1 MIIWLASYPKSGNTW
16 IKGFIISLLYTTEG
30 TSNLENF
37 KKINQYPLKSH
48 FENLTTDFNDITK
61 FKKYYHK
68 SQDIINS
75 DNKIKILKTHNA
87 LLNVD
92 GDNFSSTKNTL
103 GVIHI
108 VRDPRNVIT
117 SLKHHYSI
125 PDFEKAKEFLF
136 DEKRVIF
143 GNFDKKDYPLSTLL
157 ASWKTHYLSWK
168 QVKLN
173 YLLIKYED
181 LLNNPIKEFSKI
193 SDYLSNLLN
202 VKISEKKIENSIKS
216 NSFYNLKKEEQD
228 KGFAESVLSRDG
240 KRKIP
245 FFNLGPKNDW
255 KTLLEEKTAAEI
267 EAKFNNEMKELGYM

>member
-16 IKGFIISLLYTTEG
+16 VRGFIISLLYTTEG

-37 KKINQYPLKSH
+37 EKINQYPLKSH

-68 SQDIINS
+68 SQDIINL
-75 DNKIKILKTHNA
+75 DNKIKLLKTHNA

-108 VRDPRNVIT
+108 VRDPRNVVT

-125 PDFEKAKEFLF
+125 PDYKKAKEFLF
-136 DEKRVIF
+136 DERRIII
-143 GNFDKKDYPLSTLL
+143 GNFDKKDYPLPTLL

-173 YLLIKYED
+173 YLLIKYEN
-181 LLNNPIKEFSKI
+181 LLNNPIQEFKKI
-193 SDYLSNLLN
+193 SNYLSKLLT
-202 VKISEKKIENSIKS
+202 VKISEKKIENSIRS
-216 NSFYNLKKEEQD
+216 NSFNNLKKMEESN
-228 KGFAESVLSRDG
+228 GFGEFISHDN
-240 KRKIP
+240 KK
-245 FFNLGPKNDW
+245 FFNLGPKNNW
-255 KTLLEEKTAAEI
+255 ETLLERKTADEI
-267 EAKFNNEMKELGYM
+267 EDKFKNEMKELGYI

>member
-16 IKGFIISLLYTTEG
+16 VKGFIISLLYTTEG

-108 VRDPRNVIT
+108 VRDPRNVVT

-136 DEKRVIF
+136 DEKRIIF
-143 GNFDKKDYPLSTLL
+143 GNFDKKDYPLPTLL

-193 SDYLSNLLN
+193 SDYLSKLLT
-202 VKISEKKIENSIKS
+202 VKISEKKIENSIRS
-216 NSFYNLKKEEQD
+216 NSFNNLKKMEELN
-228 KGFAESVLSRDG
+228 GFGEFIAHDN
-240 KRKIP
+240 KK
-245 FFNLGPKNDW
+245 FFNLGPKNNW
-255 KTLLEEKTAAEI
+255 ETLLERKTADEI
-267 EAKFNNEMKELGYM
+267 EDKFKNEMKELGYI

>member
-16 IKGFIISLLYTTEG
+16 VRGFIISLLYTTDG
-30 TSNLENF
+30 TSNLEDF

-48 FENLTTDFNDITK
+48 FENLTSNFNDITK

-68 SQDIINS
+68 SQDIINL

-108 VRDPRNVIT
+108 VRDPRTVVT
-117 SLKHHYSI
+117 SLKHHYSV

-136 DEKRVIF
+136 DEKRIVF
-143 GNFDKKDYPLSTLL
+143 GNFDKKDYPLPTLL

-173 YLLIKYED
+173 YLLIKYEN
-181 LLNNPIKEFSKI
+181 LLNNPIQEFSKI
-193 SDYLSNLLN
+193 SNYFSKLLN
-202 VKISEKKIENSIKS
+202 KKFSEKKIENSIKS
-216 NSFYNLKKEEQD
+216 NSFNNLKKMEEL
-228 KGFAESVLSRDG
+228 KGFGEFITNNN
-240 KRKIP
+240 KK
-245 FFNLGPKNDW
+245 FFNLGPKNNW
-255 KTLLEEKTAAEI
+255 KTLLEKHTADEI
-267 EAKFNNEMKELGYM
+267 KAKFNQEMKELGYL

>member
-16 IKGFIISLLYTTEG
+16 VRGFIISLLYTTDG
-30 TSNLENF
+30 TSNLEDF

-48 FENLTTDFNDITK
+48 FENLTSNFNDITK

-68 SQDIINS
+68 SQDIINL

-108 VRDPRNVIT
+108 VRDPRTVVT
-117 SLKHHYSI
+117 SLKHHYSV

-136 DEKRVIF
+136 DEKRIVF
-143 GNFDKKDYPLSTLL
+143 GNFDKKDYPLPTLL

-173 YLLIKYED
+173 YLLIKYEN
-181 LLNNPIKEFSKI
+181 LLNNPIQEFSKI
-193 SDYLSNLLN
+193 SNYFSKLLN
-202 VKISEKKIENSIKS
+202 KKFSEKKIENSIKS
-216 NSFYNLKKEEQD
+216 NSFNNLKKMEEL
-228 KGFAESVLSRDG
+228 KGFGEFITNNN
-240 KRKIP
+240 KK
-245 FFNLGPKNDW
+245 FFNLGPKNNW
-255 KTLLEEKTAAEI
+255 KTLLEKHTADEI
-267 EAKFNNEMKELGYM
+267 KAKFNHEMKELGYL

>member
-16 IKGFIISLLYTTEG
+16 VRGFITSLLYTTEG
-30 TSNLENF
+30 TSNLEDF

-68 SQDIINS
+68 SQDIINL
-75 DNKIKILKTHNA
+75 DNKIKLLKTHNA

-108 VRDPRNVIT
+108 VRDPRNVVT

-125 PDFEKAKEFLF
+125 PDYEKAKEFLF

-143 GNFDKKDYPLSTLL
+143 GNFDKKDYPLPTLL

-168 QVKLN
+168 QVKQN

-193 SDYLSNLLN
+193 SDYLSNLLT
-202 VKISEKKIENSIKS
+202 VKISEKKIKNSIKS

>member
-16 IKGFIISLLYTTEG
+16 VRGFIISLLYTTEG
-30 TSNLENF
+30 TSNLEDF

-48 FENLTTDFNDITK
+48 FESLTTDFNDIVK

-68 SQDIINS
+68 SQDIINL
-75 DNKIKILKTHNA
+75 DNKIKLLKTHNA

-108 VRDPRNVIT
+108 VRDPRNVVT

-125 PDFEKAKEFLF
+125 PNYEKAKEFLF
-136 DEKRVIF
+136 DEKRIIF
-143 GNFDKKDYPLSTLL
+143 GNFDKKDYPLPALL
-157 ASWKTHYLSWK
+157 TSWKTHYLSWK

-181 LLNNPIKEFSKI
+181 LLDNPIKEFNKI
-193 SDYLSNLLN
+193 SNYLSKLLN
-202 VKISEKKIENSIKS
+202 LKISEKKIENSIRS
-216 NSFYNLKKEEQD
+216 NSFYNLKKMEES
-228 KGFAESVLSRDG
+228 KGFGEFITHDNI
-240 KRKIP
+240 K
-245 FFNLGPKNDW
+245 FFNLGPKNNW
-255 KTLLEEKTAAEI
+255 KTLLEKKTSAEI
-267 EAKFNNEMKELGYM
+267 KAKFNNEMKELGYI

>member
-16 IKGFIISLLYTTEG
+16 IKGFIISLLYTTKG

-143 GNFDKKDYPLSTLL
+143 GNFDKKDYPLPTLL

-193 SDYLSNLLN
+193 SDYLSNLLT
-202 VKISEKKIENSIKS
+202 VKISETKIKNSIKS

>member
-16 IKGFIISLLYTTEG
+16 IKGFIISLLYTTKG

-143 GNFDKKDYPLSTLL
+143 GNFDKKDYPLPTLL

-193 SDYLSNLLN
+193 SDYLSNLLT
-202 VKISEKKIENSIKS
+202 VKISEKKIKNSIKS

>member
-16 IKGFIISLLYTTEG
+16 VRGFIISLLYTADG
-30 TSNLENF
+30 TSNLEDF

-48 FENLTTDFNDITK
+48 FENLTSNFNDITK

-68 SQDIINS
+68 SQDIINL

-108 VRDPRNVIT
+108 VRDPRTVVT

-136 DEKRVIF
+136 DEKRIVF
-143 GNFDKKDYPLSTLL
+143 GNFDKKDYPLPALL

-173 YLLIKYED
+173 YLLIKYEN
-181 LLNNPIKEFSKI
+181 LLNNPIQEFSKI
-193 SDYLSNLLN
+193 SNYLSKLLN
-202 VKISEKKIENSIKS
+202 KKFSEKKIENSIKS
-216 NSFYNLKKEEQD
+216 NSFNNLKKMEEL
-228 KGFAESVLSRDG
+228 KGFGEFITNNN
-240 KRKIP
+240 KK
-245 FFNLGPKNDW
+245 FFNLGPKNNW
-255 KTLLEEKTAAEI
+255 KTSLEKHTADEI
-267 EAKFNNEMKELGYM
+267 KAKFNHEMKELGYL

>member
-16 IKGFIISLLYTTEG
+16 VRGFIISLLYTAEG

-37 KKINQYPLKSH
+37 EKINQYPLKSH

-68 SQDIINS
+68 SQDIINL
-75 DNKIKILKTHNA
+75 DNKIKLLKTHNA

-108 VRDPRNVIT
+108 VRDPRNVVT

-125 PDFEKAKEFLF
+125 PDYKKAKEFLF
-136 DEKRVIF
+136 DERKIII
-143 GNFDKKDYPLSTLL
+143 GNFDKKDYPLPTLL

-173 YLLIKYED
+173 YLLIKYEN
-181 LLNNPIKEFSKI
+181 LLNNPIQEFRKI
-193 SDYLSNLLN
+193 SNYLSKLLT
-202 VKISEKKIENSIKS
+202 VKISEKKIENSIRS
-216 NSFYNLKKEEQD
+216 NSFNNLKKMEESN
-228 KGFAESVLSRDG
+228 GFGEFITHDN
-240 KRKIP
+240 KK
-245 FFNLGPKNDW
+245 FFNLGPKNNW
-255 KTLLEEKTAAEI
+255 ETLLERKTADEI
-267 EAKFNNEMKELGYM
+267 KDKFKNEMKELGYI

>member
-16 IKGFIISLLYTTEG
+16 VKGFIISLLYTTEG

-108 VRDPRNVIT
+108 VRDPRNVVT

-136 DEKRVIF
+136 DEKRIIF
-143 GNFDKKDYPLSTLL
+143 GNFDKKDYPLPTLL

-193 SDYLSNLLN
+193 SNYLSNLLN

-216 NSFYNLKKEEQD
+216 NSFYNLKKMEES
-228 KGFAESVLSRDG
+228 KGFGEFITYNN
-240 KRKIP
+240 RK
-245 FFNLGPKNDW
+245 FFNLGPKNNW
-255 KTLLEEKTAAEI
+255 KTLLEKKTAAEI
-267 EAKFNNEMKELGYM
+267 EAKFHNEMKELGYI

>member
-16 IKGFIISLLYTTEG
+16 VRGFIISLLYTAEG

-37 KKINQYPLKSH
+37 EKINQYPLKSH
-48 FENLTTDFNDITK
+48 FENLTSDFNDITK

-68 SQDIINS
+68 SQDIINL

-108 VRDPRNVIT
+108 VRDPRTVVT
-117 SLKHHYSI
+117 SLKHHYSV

-136 DEKRVIF
+136 DERKIII
-143 GNFDKKDYPLSTLL
+143 GNFDEKDYPLPTLL

-173 YLLIKYED
+173 YLLIKYEN
-181 LLNNPIKEFSKI
+181 LLNNPIQEFRKI
-193 SDYLSNLLN
+193 SNYLSKLLN

-216 NSFYNLKKEEQD
+216 NSFNNLKKMVEL
-228 KGFAESVLSRDG
+228 KGFGEFIANNN
-240 KRKIP
+240 KK
-245 FFNLGPKNDW
+245 FFNLGPKNNW
-255 KTLLEEKTAAEI
+255 RTLLEKHTADEIKT
-267 EAKFNNEMKELGYM
+267 KFNHEMRELGYL

>member
-16 IKGFIISLLYTTEG
+16 VRGFIISLLYTAEG
-30 TSNLENF
+30 TSNLEDF
-37 KKINQYPLKSH
+37 EKINQYPLKSH

-68 SQDIINS
+68 SQDIINL
-75 DNKIKILKTHNA
+75 DNKIKLLKTHNA

-108 VRDPRNVIT
+108 VRDPRNVVT

-125 PDFEKAKEFLF
+125 PDYKKAKEFLF
-136 DEKRVIF
+136 DERKIII
-143 GNFDKKDYPLSTLL
+143 GNFDEKDYPLPTLL

-173 YLLIKYED
+173 YLLIKYEN
-181 LLNNPIKEFSKI
+181 LLNNPIQEFRKI
-193 SDYLSNLLN
+193 SNYLSKLLT
-202 VKISEKKIENSIKS
+202 VKISEKKIENSIRS
-216 NSFYNLKKEEQD
+216 NSFNNLKKMEESN
-228 KGFAESVLSRDG
+228 GFGEFIAHDN
-240 KRKIP
+240 KK
-245 FFNLGPKNDW
+245 FFNLGPKNNW
-255 KTLLEEKTAAEI
+255 ETLLEKKTADEI
-267 EAKFNNEMKELGYM
+267 EDKFKNEMKELGYI

>member
-16 IKGFIISLLYTTEG
+16 IKGFIISLLYTTKG

-68 SQDIINS
+68 SQDIINL
-75 DNKIKILKTHNA
+75 DNKIKLLKTHNA

-143 GNFDKKDYPLSTLL
+143 GNFDKKDYPLPTLL

-193 SDYLSNLLN
+193 SDYLSNLLT
-202 VKISEKKIENSIKS
+202 VKISEKKIKNSIKS

>member
-16 IKGFIISLLYTTEG
+16 VRGFIISLLYTAEG

-37 KKINQYPLKSH
+37 EKINQYPLKSH

-68 SQDIINS
+68 SQDIINL
-75 DNKIKILKTHNA
+75 DNKIRILKTHNA

-108 VRDPRNVIT
+108 VRDPRNVVT
-117 SLKHHYSI
+117 SLKHHFSI
-125 PDFEKAKEFLF
+125 PDYKKAKEFLF
-136 DEKRVIF
+136 DERKIII
-143 GNFDKKDYPLSTLL
+143 GNFDKKDYPLPTLL

-173 YLLIKYED
+173 YLLIKYEN
-181 LLNNPIKEFSKI
+181 LLNNPIQEFRKI
-193 SDYLSNLLN
+193 SNYLSKLLN
-202 VKISEKKIENSIKS
+202 VKISEKKIENSIRS
-216 NSFYNLKKEEQD
+216 NSFNNLKKMEESN
-228 KGFAESVLSRDG
+228 GFGEFIAHDN
-240 KRKIP
+240 KK
-245 FFNLGPKNDW
+245 FFNLGPKNNW
-255 KTLLEEKTAAEI
+255 ETLLERKTADEI
-267 EAKFNNEMKELGYM
+267 EDKFKNEMKELGYI

>member
-16 IKGFIISLLYTTEG
+16 VRGFIISLLYTAEG

-37 KKINQYPLKSH
+37 EKINQYPLKSH

-68 SQDIINS
+68 SQDIINL

-108 VRDPRNVIT
+108 VRDPRNVVT

-125 PDFEKAKEFLF
+125 PDYKKAKEFLF
-136 DEKRVIF
+136 DERKIII
-143 GNFDKKDYPLSTLL
+143 GNFDEKDYPLPTLL

-173 YLLIKYED
+173 YLLIKYEN
-181 LLNNPIKEFSKI
+181 LLNNPIQEFKKI
-193 SDYLSNLLN
+193 SNYLSKLLT
-202 VKISEKKIENSIKS
+202 VKISEKKIENSIRS
-216 NSFYNLKKEEQD
+216 NSFNNLKKMEESN
-228 KGFAESVLSRDG
+228 GFGEFIAHDN
-240 KRKIP
+240 KK
-245 FFNLGPKNDW
+245 FFNLGPKNNW
-255 KTLLEEKTAAEI
+255 ETLLERKTADEI
-267 EAKFNNEMKELGYM
+267 EDKFKNEMKELGYI

>member
-16 IKGFIISLLYTTEG
+16 VRGFIISLLYTAEG

-37 KKINQYPLKSH
+37 EKINQYPLKSH
-48 FENLTTDFNDITK
+48 FENLTSNFNDITK

-68 SQDIINS
+68 SQDIINL
-75 DNKIKILKTHNA
+75 DNKIKLLKTHNA

-108 VRDPRNVIT
+108 VRDPRNIVT

-125 PDFEKAKEFLF
+125 PDYKKAKEFLF
-136 DEKRVIF
+136 DERKIII
-143 GNFDKKDYPLSTLL
+143 GNFDEKDYPLPTLL

-173 YLLIKYED
+173 YLLIKYEN
-181 LLNNPIKEFSKI
+181 LLNNPIQEFRKI
-193 SDYLSNLLN
+193 SNYLSKLLT
-202 VKISEKKIENSIKS
+202 VKISEKKIENSIRS
-216 NSFYNLKKEEQD
+216 NSFNNLKKMEESN
-228 KGFAESVLSRDG
+228 GFGEFIAHDN
-240 KRKIP
+240 KK
-245 FFNLGPKNDW
+245 FFNLGPKNNW
-255 KTLLEEKTAAEI
+255 ETLLERKTADEI
-267 EAKFNNEMKELGYM
+267 EDKFKNEMKELGYI

>member
-16 IKGFIISLLYTTEG
+16 VRGFITSLLYTTEG
-30 TSNLENF
+30 TSNLEDF

-143 GNFDKKDYPLSTLL
+143 GNFDKKDYPLPTLL

-193 SDYLSNLLN
+193 SDYLSNLLT
-202 VKISEKKIENSIKS
+202 VKISETKIKNSIKS

>member
-16 IKGFIISLLYTTEG
+16 IKGFIISLLYTTKG

-61 FKKYYHK
+61 KKKYYHK

-108 VRDPRNVIT
+108 VRDPRNVVT

-125 PDFEKAKEFLF
+125 PDYEKAKEFLF
-136 DEKRVIF
+136 DEKRIIL
-143 GNFDKKDYPLSTLL
+143 GDFDKKDHPLPAFLS
-157 ASWKTHYLSWK
+157 SWKTHYLSWK

-193 SDYLSNLLN
+193 SNYLSNLLN

-216 NSFYNLKKEEQD
+216 NSFYNLKKMEES
-228 KGFAESVLSRDG
+228 KGFGEFITYDN
-240 KRKIP
+240 RK
-245 FFNLGPKNDW
+245 FFNLGPKNNW
-255 KTLLEEKTAAEI
+255 KTLLEKKTADEI
-267 EAKFNNEMKELGYM
+267 EAKFKNEMKELGYI

>member
-16 IKGFIISLLYTTEG
+16 VRGFIISLLYTAEG
-30 TSNLENF
+30 TSNLEDF

-68 SQDIINS
+68 SQDIINL
-75 DNKIKILKTHNA
+75 DNKIRILKTHNA

-108 VRDPRNVIT
+108 VRDPRNVVT

-125 PDFEKAKEFLF
+125 PDYKKAKEFLF
-136 DEKRVIF
+136 DERRIII
-143 GNFDKKDYPLSTLL
+143 GNFDKKDYPLPTLL

-173 YLLIKYED
+173 YLLIKYEN
-181 LLNNPIKEFSKI
+181 LLNNPIQEFKKI
-193 SDYLSNLLN
+193 SNYLSKLLT
-202 VKISEKKIENSIKS
+202 VKISEKKIENSIRS
-216 NSFYNLKKEEQD
+216 NSFNNLKKMEELN
-228 KGFAESVLSRDG
+228 GFGEFIAHDN
-240 KRKIP
+240 KK
-245 FFNLGPKNDW
+245 FFNLGPKNNW
-255 KTLLEEKTAAEI
+255 ETLLERKTADEI
-267 EAKFNNEMKELGYM
+267 EDKFKNEMKELGYI